1 MKKSNPVTR
10 WLWWFSLVAA
20 AILLFNSSKG
30 EQGAVAMLTN
40 FLGIFTPFII
50 AFIITFLLYAPCN
63 MLEGWIQKG
72 KGRFWKKAAR
82 PIAIT
87 VCYLVFL
94 AILAGVLGLLLPELY
109 TACVGLI
116 KNLPDYYAKV
126 SAWLNTAMADGGFLN
141 RFELAETVQGV
152 YNELYAWVVSLA
164 NTDTLVSAF
173 KGVVS
178 VTASLFD
185 VIMAFIISVY
195 MLSERES
202 LLAAVK
208 ALVGAVFGD
217 KIKNTA
223 ALYAHKTADIF
234 YNYLYGALIDA
245 LVVAVIMSVGFLLF
259 GLPKA
264 ILLGCLV
271 GILNF
276 VPYFGAI
283 VGGCIAVVVALFN
296 GNIYTAIGVLVY
308 VVVMQQLDGNILQ
321 PKIVGSTVGMRPI
334 YVLLAITVGGGI
346 FGFGGILI
354 GVPVLAVI
362 KMLLNDFIGYRQ
374 AKALKKS
381 EEQ

>member
-10 WLWWFSLVAA
+10 WLWWFSLVAT
-20 AILLFNSSKG
+20 AILLFNSPKG
-30 EQGAVAMLTN
+30 EQGFAAIVTN

-50 AFIITFLLYAPCN
+50 AFVITFLLYAPCN
-63 MLEGWIQKG
+63 ALEGWIKRG
-72 KGRFWKKAAR
+72 KGRFWKAAAR
-82 PIAIT
+82 PISIT
-87 VCYLVFL
+87 VCFLVFL
-94 AILAGVLGLLLPELY
+94 AILAGVIGLLLPELY
-109 TACVGLI
+109 AACVSLI
-116 KNLPDYYAKV
+116 RNLPTYYAKAT
-126 SAWLNTAMADGGFLN
+126 AWLNAAMADGGFLN
-141 RFELAETVQGV
+141 RFNLADTVRGI
-152 YNELYAWVVSLA
+152 YDELYQWITSLA
-164 NTDTLVSAF
+164 NTETLVSAF
-173 KGVVS
+173 KGVAS
-178 VTASLFD
+178 VTASLVD
-185 VIMAFIISVY
+185 MIMGLIISVY

-208 ALVGAVFGD
+208 ALVGAAFGE
-217 KIKNTA
+217 KVKTTL
-223 ALYAHKTADIF
+223 ALYAHKTASIF

-245 LVVAVIMSVGFLLF
+245 LVVAVIMSIGFLLF

-276 VPYFGAI
+276 IPYFGAI
-283 VGGCIAVVVALFN
+283 VGGCIAVVVALFS
-296 GNIYTAIGVLVY
+296 GNIYTAIGVLIY

-362 KMLLNDFIGYRQ
+362 KMLLGDFITYR
-374 AKALKKS
+374 KAYPVDNRK
-381 EEQ
+381 